1 MLKTPLC
8 RALGIEHPIFC
19 AGIGAAAGPELV
31 AAVSNAGGC
40 GVLGTASLPGK
51 FVRAELERLKGLTDK
66 PFGVNLVLPLLR
78 RGQVE
83 ACFDER
89 IPILVLFWGD
99 PAPYV
104 GEAHRRGIKVF
115 LQVGSVSE
123 AVAGAAAGVDAII
136 AQGIEAGG
144 HVRGTTALSVLLP
157 AIVDAVAPVPV
168 IASGGIADGR
178 GLVAA
183 LSLGAQAISIG
194 TRFLAS
200 AEAHA
205 SDAYKNRV
213 VKANAEDTV
222 YTEQFNLGWTNA
234 PHRVLRTSAIER
246 WERAGRPPTG
256 QRPSEGTVLGTM
268 QSGGATVEITTYS
281 AHLPEPGVQADI
293 EQMAMYAG
301 QSCSLIDAVKPVSDI
316 MAEIVRDAANVATR
330 LSGCT

>member
-1 MLKTPLC
+1 MLRTPLC
-8 RALGIEHPIFC
+8 RAVGIEHPIFC
-19 AGIGAAAGPELV
+19 AGIGAASGAELT

-40 GVLGTASLPGK
+40 GVLGTASLAGK
-51 FVRAELERLKGLTDK
+51 FVHAQIQRLKELTDK

-78 RGQVE
+78 KGQIE

-89 IPILVLFWGD
+89 VRILVLFWGD

-104 GEAHRRGIKVF
+104 DEAHRRGIKVF

-136 AQGIEAGG
+136 AQGVEAGG
-144 HVRGTTALSVLLP
+144 HVKGTTALSVLLP
-157 AIVDAVAPVPV
+157 AIVDAIKPLPV

-183 LSLGAQAISIG
+183 LSLGAQGVSIG

-205 SDAYKNRV
+205 SNAYKDRV
-213 VKANAEDTV
+213 VAANAEDTV
-222 YTEQFNLGWTNA
+222 YTEQFDIGWASA

-246 WERAGRPPTG
+246 WERAGRPPVG
-256 QRPSEGTVLGTM
+256 QRPGEGTVLGTM
-268 QSGGATVEITTYS
+268 PSGGSTVEISAYS
-281 AHLPEPGVQADI
+281 AYLPEPEVSADI
-293 EQMAMYAG
+293 EQMALYAG
-301 QSCSLIDAVKPVSDI
+301 QSCSLINDVKPAAEIV
-316 MAEIVRDAANVATR
+316 AEIVRDATETVNR
-330 LSGCT
+330 LSASA